1 MKRSLI
7 TAALVVAAG
16 AAFAQVKLTEKTHG
30 LLPNYPNP
38 MILTSAANPGPAGD
52 AVVWDFSAL
61 PQLAPFR
68 GDVLEPSSANPPAAI
83 QNSNSCLVE
92 GDLESFLKTS
102 STELLVLGL
111 RTGGYH
117 QVYNT
122 PAVKM
127 RYPFT
132 YGDRF
137 AGRAEGTEYYQ
148 GGYQT
153 PVAVEYSVEA
163 DAQGTLMLPG
173 TTLRALRVATK
184 QQRFYGT
191 NAQQPAYTVLTYRW
205 YVASHRY
212 PVLSLIYEL
221 KPDGSLTML
230 KGAYNPVVELPSKD
244 KQAQQELAN
253 GKLSSLNAYPNPF
266 GEQLMVTYSLQARS
280 NVTIALYDLR
290 GGLVLSLLQG
300 VQEAGDYQKSFSAEV
315 ANLPAGQYILRV
327 EASGNT
333 LAQGLVK
340 AQ

>member
-61 PQLAPFR
+61 PQIAPFR
-68 GDVLEPSSANPPAAI
+68 GEVLESSSINPPAAI
-83 QNSNSCLVE
+83 QNTNSCLVE

-137 AGRAEGTEYYQ
+137 AGRA
-148 GGYQT
+148 
-153 PVAVEYSVEA
+153 

-173 TTLRALRVATK
+173 TTLRALRVVTK
-184 QQRFYGT
+184 QQRFYGA

-221 KPDGSLTML
+221 KSDGSLTML
-230 KGAYNPVVELPSKD
+230 KGAYNPVVELPAKD

-300 VQEAGDYQKSFSAEV
+300 VQEAGDYQKSFSTEV
-315 ANLPAGQYILRV
+315 SNLPTGQYILRV

>member
-1 MKRSLI
+1 M
-7 TAALVVAAG
+7 
-16 AAFAQVKLTEKTHG
+16 
-30 LLPNYPNP
+30 
-38 MILTSAANPGPAGD
+38 
-52 AVVWDFSAL
+52 
-61 PQLAPFR
+61 
-68 GDVLEPSSANPPAAI
+68 
-83 QNSNSCLVE
+83 
-92 GDLESFLKTS
+92 ESFLKTS

-191 NAQQPAYTVLTYRW
+191 NAQQPAYTVITYRW

-221 KPDGSLTML
+221 KSDGSLTML

-244 KQAQQELAN
+244 KQAQQELAY